1 MIFLFVIFFFP
12 LHHIKQESEVY
23 DIKNIPILT
32 ITGSDSTS
40 GSGVQADIKIFSS
53 LGSYALSAITSITVQ
68 NTLGIQ
74 DFFDL
79 PADIVAGQI
88 EAIINDVQP
97 KIVKIGMVRRADVM
111 ERVACVL
118 ERYSPLTIIY
128 DPVVVSSSGD
138 VLMPRDVL
146 KVMKSRLLP
155 LCTLITLKRSDAEY
169 IIGERVSSAVD
180 TVESVGKLQALGCKN
195 VLLHCGMLMTNAY
208 TDILQAGDG
217 APHYLSNVCGGSAA
231 YNSHGMSGNVSAAI
245 AAFIARG
252 QSVVESVDNAF
263 AYIKSTDAASNAL
276 YGRGSELY
284 KDFVNEIA
292 AAYSCHNDVKY
303 YADRLNVSSSY
314 LAQVTKRIAGKA
326 PKVIIDEYLLS
337 EAESMLTS
345 SGQTVQEIAY
355 ALGFSSQAH
364 FSKFFKK
371 LRMCTP
377 SSYRRRQR

>member
-1 MIFLFVIFFFP
+1 M
-12 LHHIKQESEVY
+12 HHEKS
-23 DIKNIPILT
+23 DIAVQDKKNIPILT

-40 GSGVQADIKIFSS
+40 GSGVQADIKVFSS

-79 PADIVAGQI
+79 PSDIVVGQI

-97 KIVKIGMVRRADVM
+97 QIVKIGMIRRADVM
-111 ERVACVL
+111 EKVANVL
-118 ERYSPLTIIY
+118 SHYSPLTVIY

-138 VLMPRDVL
+138 VLMSKDVL
-146 KVMKSRLLP
+146 RVMSRCLLP
-155 LCTLITLKRSDAEY
+155 LCTLISLKRSDAEY
-169 IIGERVSSAVD
+169 ILGERMTSSSEI
-180 TVESVGKLQALGCKN
+180 TESARLIQAFGCEN
-195 VLLHCGMLMTNAY
+195 VLMHCGMLMSNSYTDVLFAGNDEPHYMSNICHSANAY
-208 TDILQAGDG
+208 R
-217 APHYLSNVCGGSAA
+217 
-231 YNSHGMSGNVSAAI
+231 SHGMSGNISAAI

-252 QSVVESVDNAF
+252 MSVVEAVDNAF
-263 AYIKSTDAASNAL
+263 SFVKSTNSSDMPL

-292 AAYSCHNDVKY
+292 AAYSIHNDVKY

-314 LAQVTKRIAGKA
+314 LAQVSKRIAGKA

-337 EAESMLTS
+337 EAESMLLS
-345 SGQTVQEIAY
+345 SSQTVQEIAY

-364 FSKFFKK
+364 FAKFFKK
-371 LRMCTP
+371 QKQCTP
-377 SSYRRRQR
+377 SSYRKRNV